1 MGCHLQQMIGH
12 LTIYAEL
19 REWAY
24 PPDGVLIEGKVARC
38 VNKEITFSDVWVGLC
53 ETVSSFPYICMQSDV
68 RLSKARRRRTLSAS
82 RDNPKDIQRVLR
94 AGELR

>member
-1 MGCHLQQMIGH
+1 MPFTTDDTFMLNSENGRI
-12 LTIYAEL
+12 
-19 REWAY
+19 

-38 VNKEITFSDVWVGLC
+38 VNKEITFTDVWVGLC

-68 RLSKARRRRTLSAS
+68 RLSKARLSAS
-82 RDNPKDIQRVLR
+82 RDNPKDIPRVLR